1 MPNPICSTCLSP
13 RRAAV
18 ETALLEGESTV
29 SVARRFGLKQTNV
42 SRHFRNCV
50 KPKLQTVVRAIAPVI
65 MPPPSPLDIL
75 PSMEGL
81 LKKLGQTIDRAEALV
96 ADAERDGGIAGRA
109 VSINALKGTLVDT
122 TKLLA
127 MLGPQAPRD
136 VTPDQVDRRAVR
148 DALATIVADD
158 QDGVLASLLA

>member
-1 MPNPICSTCLSP
+1 MPNPVCSTCLNP
-13 RRAAV
+13 RRAAI

-29 SVARRFGLKQTNV
+29 SIARRFGLKQTNV
-42 SRHFRNCV
+42 ARHFRNCV
-50 KPKLQTVVRAIAPVI
+50 KPKLQTVARAIAPVI

-127 MLGPQAPRD
+127 IAM
-136 VTPDQVDRRAVR
+136 RRASIAR
-148 DALATIVADD
+148 KPAPSWLAWT
-158 QDGVLASLLA
+158 